1 MPSLDSRRVGERKW
15 ARGVENSSSG
25 GGGLTST
32 LQLHLYFIFFFKLK
46 SRQSGSVQLSF
57 KDGERREK
65 KASFFLVLF
74 VCCDPQL
81 KSLSDEAASF
91 GQSWKTRQ
99 FFLFVLLING
109 GGKGG

>member
-1 MPSLDSRRVGERKW
+1 MVLKIAHQVEVGSPPRF
-15 ARGVENSSSG
+15 SF
-25 GGGLTST
+25 T
-32 LQLHLYFIFFFKLK
+32 FIYLFFKLK